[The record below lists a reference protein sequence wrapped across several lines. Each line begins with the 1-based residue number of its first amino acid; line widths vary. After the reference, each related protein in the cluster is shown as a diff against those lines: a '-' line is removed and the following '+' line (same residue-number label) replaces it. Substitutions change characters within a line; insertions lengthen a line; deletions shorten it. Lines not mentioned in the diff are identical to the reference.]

1 MRVVHKTLV
10 VYVEENTAS
19 VMDES
24 YKVFIANSN
33 DTNGYKRWLINC
45 LMVRFR
51 NIPSCLMVTSVTSK
65 KYVKCILEEQKQIQN
80 ENLSRR

>member
-1 MRVVHKTLV
+1 MRVLHNKTLV
-10 VYVEENTAS
+10 VYVEENTAL

-24 YKVFIANSN
+24 YKVFIPNSN
-33 DTNGYKRWLINC
+33 YTNGYKLWLSNC

-51 NIPSCLMVTSVTSK
+51 NIPSCLITSETSK